1 MSGFTFEGA
10 KPLATPVATKTALA
24 TNNTLLTL
32 GKTGA
37 ANNNNKNAINSVE
50 GNIENTPRRA
60 QGNNYTEIVNPNDME
75 KHLFEEKQ
83 VIELR
88 QYNGNYRTGILL
100 DRIMKLKSRIN
111 LSQDSVME
119 HMFYRIALTDSRMD
133 IYYRKRFFEKFE
145 DEKLCENIPG
155 AKTSKYP
162 KFFKNLHPRLFNE
175 ARSVDKIE
183 GMPVLPDPIQGLE
196 QLRDYIRLRMG
207 SDQKFDARLKSI
219 GVSGINVNTSFH
231 RINVASLHQS
241 VDTLLSTLATLKT
254 KFKEFTSKS
263 TKIRNKHRELRHR
276 LVKIIGL
283 VKMLHYWGGPT
294 TKEDLF
300 LRERLN
306 RLANRIV
313 EPGSFREEL
322 QELEMELK
330 ITHSVANKTRA
341 PDLNNMDVARLYEFL
356 EKQHLG
362 LAELTKVLKKDA
374 RDIGIIVNSINR

>member
-1 MSGFTFEGA
+1 
-10 KPLATPVATKTALA
+10 
-24 TNNTLLTL
+24 
-32 GKTGA
+32 
-37 ANNNNKNAINSVE
+37 
-50 GNIENTPRRA
+50 
-60 QGNNYTEIVNPNDME
+60 
-75 KHLFEEKQ
+75 
-83 VIELR
+83 
-88 QYNGNYRTGILL
+88 
-100 DRIMKLKSRIN
+100 
-111 LSQDSVME
+111 
-119 HMFYRIALTDSRMD
+119 
-133 IYYRKRFFEKFE
+133 
-145 DEKLCENIPG
+145 
-155 AKTSKYP
+155 
-162 KFFKNLHPRLFNE
+162 
-175 ARSVDKIE
+175 
-183 GMPVLPDPIQGLE
+183 
-196 QLRDYIRLRMG
+196 MG